1 MLSQTLRPQD
11 WDSVAGQQLLITT
24 LKAIIKAP
32 EKSPRSIILS
42 GPFGTGKSTSARILG
57 KALNCPNKDKNMNPC
72 NKSNCPICSQ
82 DINACSFYDE
92 YDSSVVGN
100 VETIRELR
108 DTFHYTIEG
117 MYRVIVMDEIQEAS
131 SKAQGALLKVLEEA
145 PNGIFFVF
153 ATTHPH
159 KLIPTILSRSLE
171 IKLQGVSIS
180 DIEHNIRNH
189 MINLDMDVDD
199 MVIKTIAQKSKG
211 HMRNA
216 HMLLDLYSLIG
227 KEAFKESVKSARQS
241 LVQYFLSMAT
251 KNKALLFKSMDELQT
266 FPVANIK
273 DDYDNLLLDLTKAF
287 IDKDESQLSKL
298 AQALNTNLL
307 KIVRQS
313 SEQWFSNSFYNDVSM
328 TTALMALWQLITQGT
343 NTKNTSTIRTK

>member
-11 WDSVAGQQLLITT
+11 FNSLAGQSLVKTT
-24 LKAIIKAP
+24 LQAIVRNPDKA
-32 EKSPRSIILS
+32 PRSIILS

-72 NKSNCPICSQ
+72 NKADCPICSQ

-145 PNGIFFVF
+145 PQGIFFVF

-171 IKLQGVSIS
+171 IKLQGVSIA
-180 DIEHNIRNH
+180 DIENNIRNH
-189 MINLDMDVDD
+189 MVNLNLEVDEN
-199 MVIKTIAQKSKG
+199 VIKTIAQKSQG

-227 KEAFKESVKSARQS
+227 LEAFKESVKSARAS
-241 LVQYFLSMAT
+241 LIQYFLSIAT
-251 KNKALLFKSMDELQT
+251 KNKAILFKALDELQT

-273 DDYDNLLLDLTKAF
+273 DDYENLLLDLMKAL
-287 IDKDESQLSKL
+287 IDKDDSQLSKL
-298 AQALNTNLL
+298 AQGLNTNLL

-313 SEQWFSNSFYNDVSM
+313 SEQWFSSSFYNDVSM
-328 TTALMALWQLITQGT
+328 TTALMALWQLITQATANKGT
-343 NTKNTSTIRTK
+343 TNIRTK